1 MAFIPFEPITAC
13 ALTLACLAAPVQ
25 PVASSLL
32 LSLHETAGRVAVA
45 SLSCEPAGGSHPKKE
60 AACETLR
67 SVGGD
72 FGRITS
78 RPQNCTMIYQPVDVT
93 ASGTWRGK
101 PVKFAATYASRCSAD
116 AGSRGI
122 FDF

>member
-1 MAFIPFEPITAC
+1 
-13 ALTLACLAAPVQ
+13 
-25 PVASSLL
+25 
-32 LSLHETAGRVAVA
+32 
-45 SLSCEPAGGSHPKKE
+45 
-60 AACETLR
+60 
-67 SVGGD
+67 
-72 FGRITS
+72 
-78 RPQNCTMIYQPVDVT
+78 MIYQPVDVT